1 MKQVT
6 VPTLQVEAYAE
17 VAGEA
22 AVERLRALARPLQGL
37 RVVHVNATAYGG
49 GVVELLYP
57 LVGLMNGLGI
67 PTEWW
72 VLEGTDAFFQ
82 VTKTAHNGL
91 QGADV
96 VIDPAMQATY
106 RDVNV
111 ANSRFDWDAYDV
123 VVIHDPQPAA
133 LASLVEKRKG
143 AWLWRCHIDLSA
155 PNPGVWSWI
164 RPYLACYDGA
174 VFHLA
179 QYVQKDLTLPLVAI
193 IPPSID
199 PLSEKNR
206 EMDPAEVEAV
216 LQRFGIDGNRPL
228 ITQVSRFDPWKDP
241 LGVIDA
247 YRQVKKAVPEVQL
260 LLVGSMAT
268 DDPEG
273 WTFYDRTLRRAGED
287 PDIFILANLHGVHSR
302 EVNAFQRASD
312 VIIQKSLREGFG
324 LTVTEGLWKGR
335 PLVAGNAGG
344 IPLQVLD
351 GQNGFLV
358 DSVEQCAERTQWLL
372 EHPEEARR
380 MGEQGREH
388 VRKHFLVT
396 RDLEDH
402 LQLFARAVKATVPVE
417 PRPGLF
423 LAG

>member
-6 VPTLQVEAYAE
+6 VPTLRVEAYAPL
-17 VAGEA
+17 AGEA
-22 AVERLRALARPLQGL
+22 VVERIRALARPLVGL
-37 RVVHVNATAYGG
+37 RVAHVNATAYGG
-49 GVVELLYP
+49 GVVELLFP
-57 LVGLMNGLGI
+57 LVGLLNGVGI
-67 PTEWW
+67 PTDWW
-72 VLEGTDAFFQ
+72 VMEGTDAFFR

-96 VIDPAMQATY
+96 VIDGPMQETY
-106 RDVNV
+106 REVNV

-133 LASLVEKRKG
+133 LASLVEHRRG
-143 AWLWRCHIDLSA
+143 RWIWRCHIDLSR

-164 RPYLACYDGA
+164 RPYLTAYDGA
-174 VFHLA
+174 IFSLA
-179 QYVQKDLTLPLVAI
+179 PYVQPDLSLPLVAI

-206 EMDPAEVEAV
+206 DLDPAEVEAIV
-216 LQRFGIDGNRPL
+216 RRFGMDPRRPL
-228 ITQVSRFDPWKDP
+228 VAQVSRFDPWKDP
-241 LGVIDA
+241 LGVVDA
-247 YRQVKKAVPEVQL
+247 YRLVKREMPEVQL

-273 WTFYDRTLRRAGED
+273 WTFYDRTLRHAGED
-287 PDIFILANLHGVHSR
+287 PDLFILANLHGINHR
-302 EVNAFQRASD
+302 EVNAFQRAAD

-335 PLVAGNAGG
+335 PVVGGNAGG
-344 IPLQVLD
+344 IPIQVLD

-358 DSVEQCAERTQWLL
+358 ESVEQCADRTQWLL
-372 EHPEEARR
+372 QNPAERAR
-380 MGEQGREH
+380 MGGEGREH
-388 VRKHFLVT
+388 VRRHFLVT

-402 LQLFARAVKATVPVE
+402 LQLLARLMAAPAAVEART
-417 PRPGLF
+417 GLF
-423 LAG
+423 VAN

>member
-22 AVERLRALARPLQGL
+22 AVERIRALARPLQGL

-96 VIDPAMQATY
+96 VIDQTMQATY

-133 LASLVEKRKG
+133 LASLVEKRR
-143 AWLWRCHIDLSA
+143 APWLWRCHIDLST

-164 RPYLACYDGA
+164 RPYLAAYDGA
-174 VFHLA
+174 IFSLA
-179 QYVQKDLTLPLVAI
+179 QYVQKDLKMPLVAI

-206 EMDPAEVEAV
+206 DMEPADVEAV
-216 LQRFGIDGNRPL
+216 LRRFGIDRTRPL

-241 LGVIDA
+241 LGVIEA
-247 YRQVKKAVPEVQL
+247 YRKIKKEIPQVQL

-287 PDIFILANLHGVHSR
+287 PDIFILANLHGVHNR

-335 PLVAGNAGG
+335 PVVGGNAGG
-344 IPLQVLD
+344 IPIQVVE

-372 EHPEEARR
+372 EHPDEARR
-380 MGEQGREH
+380 MGAQGREH

-402 LQLFARAVKATVPVE
+402 LHLFARALKVTPPVE
-417 PRPGLF
+417 PRPDLF
-423 LAG
+423 LAD

>member
-6 VPTLQVEAYAE
+6 VPTLEVEAYAPL
-17 VAGEA
+17 AGEA
-22 AVERLRALARPLQGL
+22 AVERIRALARPLKGL

-57 LVGLMNGLGI
+57 LVGLMNGIGI

-72 VLEGTDAFFQ
+72 VLEGSDAFFR
-82 VTKTAHNGL
+82 VTKTVHNGL

-96 VIDPAMQATY
+96 VIDESMQETY
-106 RDVNV
+106 RQTNA

-133 LASLVEKRKG
+133 LASLAGQRKG
-143 AWLWRCHIDLSA
+143 RWLWRCHIDLST

-164 RPYLACYDGA
+164 RPYLEFYDGA
-174 VFHLA
+174 VFSLA
-179 QYVQKDLTLPLVAI
+179 EYVQKDLSFPLIAVV
-193 IPPSID
+193 PPSID

-206 EMDPAEVEAV
+206 ELEPGEVEAIV
-216 LQRFGIDGNRPL
+216 RRFGVDPTRPL

-247 YRQVKKAVPEVQL
+247 YRLVKEQVPGVQL
-260 LLVGSMAT
+260 ALVGSMAT

-273 WTFYDRTLRRAGED
+273 WTFYDRTLRHAGED
-287 PDIFILANLHGVHSR
+287 PDLFILANLHGVGHR

-335 PLVAGNAGG
+335 PVVGGNAGG
-344 IPLQVLD
+344 IPIQVLD

-358 DSVEQCAERTQWLL
+358 DSAEQCADRTLWLL
-372 EHPEEARR
+372 QHQEEAGR
-380 MGEQGREH
+380 MGAEGREH
-388 VRKHFLVT
+388 VRRNFLVT

-402 LQLFARAVKATVPVE
+402 LHLLARLVAVPVPVE
-417 PRPGLF
+417 ARSGLF
-423 LAG
+423 VAG